1 MVDEIR
7 VLRLLRAVTDALALL
22 DTEASAVGSRRAD
35 PMWLPGVKYTF
46 IAAIEACVDVVQHI
60 CSAEG
65 WGPPADN
72 GDAVRLLGAHGA
84 LTKQLAEQI
93 RKAVGFRNVL
103 VHEYVTVSDDIVL
116 AQLSDLS
123 DLRSFV
129 RQVTAYLHPQ
139 EFGSSP

>member
-22 DTEASAVGSRRAD
+22 DVEASAADNRRAD
-35 PMWLPGVKYTF
+35 AMWLPGVKYTF
-46 IAAIEACVDVVQHI
+46 IAAIEACVDIAQHI

-84 LTKQLAEQI
+84 LSRELAEQT
-93 RKAVGFRNVL
+93 RKAVGFSNVL
-103 VHEYVTVSDDIVL
+103 VHEYVAVSDDVVL
-116 AQLSDLS
+116 SRLSDLS

-129 RQVTAYLHPQ
+129 RQVTSYLHPQ
-139 EFGSSP
+139 E